1 MKKACLLSVLGMFA
15 AAEVQAVPNRIYVGA
30 DYIVHQ
36 NSTDRNGPTF
46 RSINPNINFPTEYPE
61 DFSLPSVTIGYN
73 FSENFGIEAFYQSSS
88 SEDDRYFGVWNSL
101 DTLSAETDFQAQ
113 IDRLNDGLKSKGI
126 VLMVLKK
133 EGNRALVYVCRKSY
147 LQEDLNRPG
156 VASFMKKYGY
166 ESTDADKAIE
176 TLAKRLKNIDDF
188 PHEIGLFLGYPLGD
202 VIGFIANAGK
212 NSKCSGCWK
221 VYCNEC
227 QAIKKFAQ
235 FEKCRRVYKE
245 MWQKGKCVS
254 QLAVAV

>member
-1 MKKACLLSVLGMFA
+1 MLDKYLIEHCS
-15 AAEVQAVPNRIYVGA
+15 
-30 DYIVHQ
+30 
-36 NSTDRNGPTF
+36 PTLASLKTANLF
-46 RSINPNINFPTEYPE
+46 SMNI
-61 DFSLPSVTIGYN
+61 G
-73 FSENFGIEAFYQSSS
+73 
-88 SEDDRYFGVWNSL
+88 
-101 DTLSAETDFQAQ
+101 AETDFQAQ

-166 ESTDADKAIE
+166 ESTDATKQSRHWQ
-176 TLAKRLKNIDDF
+176 KRLKNIDDF

-202 VIGFIANAGK
+202 VIGFMLMRVRTVNAADAGRYTVTK
-212 NSKCSGCWK
+212 
-221 VYCNEC
+221 C

>member
-1 MKKACLLSVLGMFA
+1 MLDKYLIEHCS
-15 AAEVQAVPNRIYVGA
+15 
-30 DYIVHQ
+30 
-36 NSTDRNGPTF
+36 PTLASLKTANLF
-46 RSINPNINFPTEYPE
+46 SMNI
-61 DFSLPSVTIGYN
+61 G
-73 FSENFGIEAFYQSSS
+73 
-88 SEDDRYFGVWNSL
+88 
-101 DTLSAETDFQAQ
+101 AETDFQAQ
-113 IDRLNDGLKSKGI
+113 IDRLNDRLKSKGI

-147 LQEDLNRPG
+147 LQEDLNKPG

>member
-1 MKKACLLSVLGMFA
+1 MIMATAALGGIASTKVVAHRGFWKTDGSA
-15 AAEVQAVPNRIYVGA
+15 
-30 DYIVHQ
+30 Q
-36 NSTDRNGPTF
+36 NSIAALVKADSIDCYGSEFDVWLSADGQLVVNHDNSFSGKKIEQTTFGELTSLKLSNGE
-46 RSINPNINFPTEYPE
+46 N
-61 DFSLPSVTIGYN
+61 LPSLEQYFDAAKKCKTRLILELKPHSDYKR
-73 FSENFGIEAFYQSSS
+73 EA
-88 SEDDRYFGVWNSL
+88 E
-101 DTLSAETDFQAQ
+101 A
-113 IDRLNDGLKSKGI
+113 ISKI
-126 VLMVLKK
+126 VAMV
-133 EGNRALVYVCRKSY
+133 
-147 LQEDLNRPG
+147 
-156 VASFMKKYGY
+156 KKYGY